1 MKKSMIRLAFLFLV
15 TLHFLGYTTVY
26 PEGYEA
32 LIGAKVVYLTFDDGP
47 TQYTPD
53 ILKILNQYDVPAT
66 FFVVGETPH
75 IHYMADIVK
84 NGHAIGLHSY
94 SHKFKQIY
102 RSKEAFFEDLDK
114 IDAIVFDQTGIR
126 SKIMRFAGGSS
137 VTRGG
142 AKSIMPQLKEA
153 VAERGYQYFDWNCD
167 SRDKMGIKTASG
179 ALSKIKAAAATE
191 AVDNIVIV
199 LMHDTEKI
207 TVDYLPGVIEYFK
220 AEGYTFLPLS
230 VTSPTIHHS
239 W

>member
-102 RSKEAFFEDLDK
+102 RSKEAFFEDLEK

-142 AKSIMPQLKEA
+142 AKAIMPQLKEE
-153 VAERGYQYFDWNCD
+153 VANRGYQFFDWNCD
-167 SRDKMGIKTASG
+167 SRDTMGVKSASV
-179 ALSKIKAAAATE
+179 ALSKIKTASHDAG
-191 AVDNIVIV
+191 DIIVV
-199 LMHDTEKI
+199 LMHDTAKI
-207 TVDYLPGVIEYFK
+207 TVQYLPEVIQHFK
-220 AEGYTFLPLS
+220 ALGYDFLPLCAA
-230 VTSPTIHHS
+230 SPAIHHT